1 MLVNKNKTINKRKND
16 KNENIE
22 SVRSWIRKIEQTTNS
37 ISSRLAAVE
46 KRITNSSKI
55 QSENSISGFT
65 IIDGPIDKVISKIKD
80 SDNIDNQMEYIF
92 GVVEGELSLLQ
103 DGIECQEEELKI
115 LKDKINEIN
124 NSLFEIR
131 EDIKKDKEIQIK
143 YLSDFN
149 GRIEKIERRAPPF
162 LKLGKMEV
170 PIEISGVI
178 SGFIALFAAFFVYI
192 EQTSFLISPMFLA
205 LIGIIFIGSAV
216 LKSIK
221 TKPD

>member
-115 LKDKINEIN
+115 VKDKINEIN

>member
-115 LKDKINEIN
+115 VKDKINEIN

-192 EQTSFLISPMFLA
+192 KQTSFLISPMFLA